1 MEREV
6 YYDYFLLLQCS
17 CTPSPLILVTLTPCS
32 SLHPFLGVLIYS
44 TNYAFLDCA
53 RGMLESCSLECQRVK
68 KILPKIK
75 KGCVKNFKRCYL
87 NVLIFL

>member
-6 YYDYFLLLQCS
+6 YYDYFLLLQCI
-17 CTPSPLILVTLTPCS
+17 CTPSPLILVTLTPRS

-68 KILPKIK
+68 KYYLKLKKVVLKILK
-75 KGCVKNFKRCYL
+75 VATLTF
-87 NVLIFL
+87 